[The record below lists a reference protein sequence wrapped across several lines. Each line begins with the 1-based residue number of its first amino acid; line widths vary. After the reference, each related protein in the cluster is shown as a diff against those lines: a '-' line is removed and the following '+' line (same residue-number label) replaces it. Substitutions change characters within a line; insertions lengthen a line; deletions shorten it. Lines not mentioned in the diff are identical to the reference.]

1 MSLVTASPRSRG
13 TECHTG
19 EIASG
24 HVDACERCLGLID
37 RQGRRS
43 ARVRSRR
50 GEQAAGGTV
59 VEKVLVARVVTAVQ
73 ASEMALPAEIR
84 EALGE
89 VVGAAGGLLALSVG
103 AGLGY
108 ELLLSSR

>member
-1 MSLVTASPRSRG
+1 M
-13 TECHTG
+13 
-19 EIASG
+19 
-24 HVDACERCLGLID
+24 
-37 RQGRRS
+37 
-43 ARVRSRR
+43 
-50 GEQAAGGTV
+50 
-59 VEKVLVARVVTAVQ
+59 EKVLVARVVTAVQ